1 MMMID
6 VVNSTQVVGV
16 VALAPSS
23 FLSLSV
29 NLKGDE
35 GRGRSHLSSFSSL
48 SVNWKGDEGPIPPLS
63 KMMKEGI
70 LSE

>member
-35 GRGRSHLSSFSSL
+35 G
-48 SVNWKGDEGPIPPLS
+48 PIPPLS